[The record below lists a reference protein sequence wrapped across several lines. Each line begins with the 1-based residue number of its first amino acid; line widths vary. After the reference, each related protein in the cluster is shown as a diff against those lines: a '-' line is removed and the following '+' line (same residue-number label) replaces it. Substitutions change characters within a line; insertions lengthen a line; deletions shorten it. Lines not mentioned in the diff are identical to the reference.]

1 MKVSGFS
8 YMRNSFTY
16 GYPVIQSITS
26 VLPLVD
32 EFIAVVGKSDDG
44 TREAIAAI
52 GSPKIRIIDTEWDP
66 AMTKGGKIFAQQAN
80 IGLKAIAPDADWAFH
95 IQSDE
100 VIHEKDIP
108 EIRQAMQEHLHDKKV
123 DGFLF
128 PFYHFIGDY
137 KHIGPTRKWHSKEIR
152 ITRNDQKVFSY
163 RDSQG
168 FRLYDS
174 EAAYMEDERKNGTK
188 LKVKM
193 LDARVY
199 HYSYCRNPY
208 LLSGKLKKFGSYY
221 SQGSASPEFS
231 KEAEAFDFHG
241 VIDILAPFEGTH
253 PAVMNEVI
261 AKQNWEFKYDPSRG
275 RFKPRHRVLH
285 EIEKITGWRIGE
297 YKNYKLIS

>member
-26 VLPLVD
+26 ILPVVD
-32 EFIAVVGKSDDG
+32 EFIAVVGKSNDG
-44 TREAIAAI
+44 TREAIEAI

-100 VIHEKDIP
+100 VFHENDLA
-108 EIRQAMQEHLHDKKV
+108 EIRQAMQDHLHDKKV

-137 KHIGPTRKWHSKEIR
+137 NHIGPTRKWHSKEIR
-152 ITRNDQKVFSY
+152 ITRNDPRVFSY

-174 EAAYMEDERKNGTK
+174 EAAYLEDEKKNGTK
-188 LKVKM
+188 LKVKK
-193 LDARVY
+193 LDARIY

-208 LLSGKLKKFGSYY
+208 LLNGKQKKFGSYY
-221 SQGSASPEFS
+221 SQSAASTDFTE
-231 KEAEAFDFHG
+231 EAEAFDFHG

-261 AKQNWEFKYDPSRG
+261 AQQNWEFKYDPSRG

>member
-1 MKVSGFS
+1 MKVSGYS
-8 YMRNSFTY
+8 YMRNSFAY

-26 VLPLVD
+26 VLPIVD

-44 TREAIAAI
+44 TREAIEAI

-80 IGLKAIAPDADWAFH
+80 IGLKAISPDADWAFH

-100 VIHEKDIP
+100 VIHEQDLA
-108 EIRQAMQEHLHDKKV
+108 EIRQAMEDHLDDKKV

-152 ITRNDQKVFSY
+152 ITRNDPRVFSY

-168 FRLYDS
+168 FRLYES
-174 EAAYMEDERKNGTK
+174 EAAYLEDEKKNGVK
-188 LKVKM
+188 LKVKK
-193 LDARVY
+193 LQARIY

-208 LLSGKLKKFGSYY
+208 LLGGKIKKFGSYY
-221 SQGSASPEFS
+221 SQGNTSPEFNQ
-231 KEAEAFDFHG
+231 EAEPFDFHG

-253 PAVMNEVI
+253 PAVMAEVI
-261 AKQNWEFKYDPSRG
+261 AQQNWEFKYDPSRG